1 MGRNLIETV
10 MGAVVLLVAA
20 VFVFFAFEMAHVEG
34 VKGYPVEATF
44 YKIGGLTAGSDVRIN
59 GIKVGTVSDRRLDP
73 DTFDAIVSLTISSDI
88 HLPVDTVAAIGS
100 EGLLGDKY
108 VRLMP
113 GTEHETIQAGGAITR
128 TEDYQ
133 SLEDQVGR
141 IIFLATGGDEAP
153 Q

>member
-1 MGRNLIETV
+1 MGRNLVETV
-10 MGAVVLLVAA
+10 MGAVVLLVAG
-20 VFVFFAFEMAHVEG
+20 VFVFFAYEMAHVET
-34 VKGYPVEATF
+34 VRGYALEATF
-44 YKIGGLTAGSDVRIN
+44 YKIGGLTAGSDVRVN

-73 DTFDAIVSLTISSDI
+73 DTYDAIVSMTISSEVR
-88 HLPVDTVAAIGS
+88 LPVDTVAAIGS

-108 VRLMP
+108 IRLRP
-113 GTEHETIQAGGAITR
+113 GTEHEFIQPGGAITR

-141 IIFLATGGDEAP
+141 IIFLATGGEEA